1 MLTYQNLNML
11 SINLLTSFKFIIE
24 FVEHKSTIGFKN
36 EMSRRW
42 VRNEFVPFFNF
53 KTMVKI

>member
-1 MLTYQNLNML
+1 ML